1 MTRRMLITLTLIL
14 AGAFP
19 GTAQSREK
27 NLDQWLD
34 RELIPYVKQQL
45 ATHPRFKNETVMF
58 VVLQDNAPASISNDL
73 ALSLR
78 DRLLE
83 AAIDSAGVSIG
94 WRQGRSGNSLETR
107 PDDCLRDNVHYYIG
121 LDLSQELDSSYS
133 VIARALDLEDRTWVT
148 GFGKQWHGHLG
159 TGQRQA
165 MRQQRVDETFL
176 GARDVPFTLHQTD
189 LLASHLAHQLS
200 CTLKQQTDE
209 EYVVATSKNPSG
221 SGVLDG
227 TVELIGNNLA
237 HRQALT
243 LTSDVKRS
251 NAILSGKAH
260 QIDDALYQYW
270 LTVTPD
276 SESDDLATLGVSAYI
291 VLPSASSAPV
301 IAMHVAAPKKP
312 TLRALSI
319 PNGGEDGLI
328 GPLQISAPISGAE
341 CLRPCSMLRTRANAD
356 AIVFFLEHQA
366 NHGLVRLSG
375 ESCNKR
381 TAARIGRTGDILNI
395 PIPRTTTDRN
405 NWMET
410 DDWDMDTTTDTFF
423 AVVATNDVVAR
434 RLANHINRLP
444 PRCSKSMRPGL
455 KDSALKNWLEEF
467 ASITSR
473 STQHTDWR
481 AIRVRDIT

>member
-1 MTRRMLITLTLIL
+1 MTRQMLLVLTLIL
-14 AGAFP
+14 AAASSS
-19 GTAQSREK
+19 TAHSREK

-34 RELIPYVKQQL
+34 RELIPYVQQQL
-45 ATHPRFKNETVMF
+45 TTHPRFKDETVMF

-78 DRLLE
+78 DSLLE
-83 AAIDSAGVSIG
+83 AAIDSAGISVG

-107 PDDCLRDNVHYYIG
+107 PDDCLRDKVHYYIG
-121 LDLSQELDSSYS
+121 LDLSQQLDGNYS
-133 VIARALDLEDRTWVT
+133 VIARALDLEDSTWVT

-159 TGQRQA
+159 SVQRQA
-165 MRQQRVDETFL
+165 MRTQRVDETFL
-176 GARDVPFTLHQTD
+176 GARDVPFALHQTD
-189 LLASHLAHQLS
+189 LLAAHLAHQLS

-209 EYVVATSKNPSG
+209 EYVVATSRNASS

-237 HRQALT
+237 HRQALL
-243 LTSDVKRS
+243 LTDDVNRS

-270 LTVTPD
+270 LTVSPD
-276 SESDDLATLGVSAYI
+276 SDSDDLATLGVSAYI
-291 VLPSASSAPV
+291 VLPSANSTPV
-301 IAMHVAAPKKP
+301 IAMHVADAKKP
-312 TLRALSI
+312 TQRAVSI
-319 PNGGEDGLI
+319 PNGNEEGLI
-328 GPLQISAPISGAE
+328 GPLQILAPISRVE
-341 CLRPCSMLRTRANAD
+341 CLRPCSMLTTRANAD

-375 ESCNKR
+375 ESCSR
-381 TAARIGRTGDILNI
+381 SSAGRVARNGDVLQL
-395 PIPRTTTDRN
+395 PIARTTTDRS

-410 DDWDMDTTTDTFF
+410 DDWNIDTRTDTFF
-423 AVVATNDVVAR
+423 AVVATDDVVAR

-444 PRCSKSMRPGL
+444 LRCSKSMRPGL
-455 KDSALKNWLEEF
+455 TDVALKNWLEEL

-473 STQHTDWR
+473 SPQHTDWR
-481 AIRVRDIT
+481 AIRVRNIT

>member
-1 MTRRMLITLTLIL
+1 MTRRMLIILTIII
-14 AGAFP
+14 AATFP

-83 AAIDSAGVSIG
+83 AAIDSVGVSIG
-94 WRQGRSGNSLETR
+94 WRQGRSGNLLETR

-121 LDLSQELDSSYS
+121 LDLSQKLDGSYS

-159 TGQRQA
+159 TVQRQA

-176 GARDVPFTLHQTD
+176 GARDVPFTMHQTD

-209 EYVVATSKNPSG
+209 EYVVAMSKNASG
-221 SGVLDG
+221 SDVLDG

-243 LTSDVKRS
+243 LSSDANRT
-251 NAILSGKAH
+251 NAILGGKAH

-276 SESDDLATLGVSAYI
+276 SDSGGLATLGVSAYI
-291 VLPSASSAPV
+291 VLPSTRAAPV
-301 IAMHVAAPKKP
+301 IAMHVAE
-312 TLRALSI
+312 
-319 PNGGEDGLI
+319 NGLI
-328 GPLQISAPISGAE
+328 GPLQISAPISGAA
-341 CLRPCSMLRTRANAD
+341 CLRPCSMLQTRTNAD

-375 ESCNKR
+375 ESCSKR
-381 TAARIGRTGDILNI
+381 TAARIARNGDILNI
-395 PIPRTTTDRN
+395 PIARTTTDRN

-410 DDWDMDTTTDTFF
+410 DDWDIDTTTDTFF
-423 AVVATNDVVAR
+423 AVAATDDIVAR

-444 PRCSKSMRPGL
+444 TRCSKSMRPGL
-455 KDSALKNWLEEF
+455 KDSALKNWLDEF

-473 STQHTDWR
+473 SPQHIDWR
-481 AIRVRDIT
+481 AIRVWNIT

>member
-1 MTRRMLITLTLIL
+1 MTRRMLIILTLIL

-34 RELIPYVKQQL
+34 RELIPYVQQQL
-45 ATHPRFKNETVMF
+45 AAHPRFKSETVMF
-58 VVLQDNAPASISNDL
+58 VVLQDNAPASISNEL

-94 WRQGRSGNSLETR
+94 WRQGRSGNLLETR

-121 LDLSQELDSSYS
+121 LDLSQELDGSYS

-148 GFGKQWHGHLG
+148 GFGKQWHGQLG
-159 TGQRQA
+159 TNQRQA

-176 GARDVPFTLHQTD
+176 GARDVPFTVHQTD
-189 LLASHLAHQLS
+189 LLAAYLAHQLS

-209 EYVVATSKNPSG
+209 EYIVATSKNASD
-221 SGVLDG
+221 SDVLDG

-243 LTSDVKRS
+243 LSNDVNRT
-251 NAILSGKAH
+251 NAILGGKAH
-260 QIDDALYQYW
+260 RIDDALYQYW

-276 SESDDLATLGVSAYI
+276 SDAGDLASLGVSAYI
-291 VLPSASSAPV
+291 VLPSDRPAPV
-301 IAMHVAAPKKP
+301 IAKRVA
-312 TLRALSI
+312 
-319 PNGGEDGLI
+319 EDGLI
-328 GPLQISAPISGAE
+328 GPLRISAPISGAT
-341 CLRPCSMLRTRANAD
+341 CLRPCSMLQTRANAD
-356 AIVFFLEHQA
+356 AIVFFLKHQA

-375 ESCNKR
+375 ENCSKR
-381 TAARIGRTGDILNI
+381 TAARIARNGDFLNI
-395 PIPRTTTDRN
+395 PIARTTTDRN
-405 NWMET
+405 NWQET
-410 DDWDMDTTTDTFF
+410 DDWDIDTTTDTYF
-423 AVVATNDVVAR
+423 AVVATDDVVAR

-444 PRCSKSMRPGL
+444 LRCSRSMRPGL

-473 STQHTDWR
+473 SPQHTDWR
-481 AIRVRDIT
+481 AIRVRNIT

>member
-1 MTRRMLITLTLIL
+1 MLIILTLIL

-45 ATHPRFKNETVMF
+45 AAHPRFKNETVMF
-58 VVLQDNAPASISNDL
+58 VVLQDNAPAAISNDL

-121 LDLSQELDSSYS
+121 LDLSQELDGSYS

-148 GFGKQWHGHLG
+148 GFGRRWHGHLG
-159 TGQRQA
+159 TVQRQA

-176 GARDVPFTLHQTD
+176 GARDVPFTMHQTD

-209 EYVVATSKNPSG
+209 EYVVATSKNASDG
-221 SGVLDG
+221 DVLDG

-243 LTSDVKRS
+243 LSSDVNRT

-260 QIDDALYQYW
+260 RIDDALHQYW

-276 SESDDLATLGVSAYI
+276 SDSGHLATLGVSAYI
-291 VLPSASSAPV
+291 VLPSARPAPV
-301 IAMHVAAPKKP
+301 IAMHVA
-312 TLRALSI
+312 
-319 PNGGEDGLI
+319 EDGLI
-328 GPLQISAPISGAE
+328 GPLQISAPISGAA
-341 CLRPCSMLRTRANAD
+341 CLRPCSMLQIRANAD

-375 ESCNKR
+375 ENCSKR
-381 TAARIGRTGDILNI
+381 TAARIARNGDILKI
-395 PIPRTTTDRN
+395 PIARTTTDRN
-405 NWMET
+405 NWLET

-423 AVVATNDVVAR
+423 AVVATDDVVAR

-444 PRCSKSMRPGL
+444 SRCSKSMRPGL
-455 KDSALKNWLEEF
+455 KDGALKNWVEEF

-473 STQHTDWR
+473 SPQHTDWR
-481 AIRVRDIT
+481 AIRVRNIT

>member
-1 MTRRMLITLTLIL
+1 MTRQTLIVFALIL

-19 GTAQSREK
+19 GTSHSREK

-45 ATHPRFKNETVMF
+45 ATHPRFKDETVMF
-58 VVLQDNAPASISNDL
+58 VVLQDNAPASISNEL

-83 AAIDSAGVSIG
+83 AAIDSAGVSVG

-107 PDDCLRDNVHYYIG
+107 PDDCLRDKVHYYIG
-121 LDLSQELDSSYS
+121 LDLSQQLDGNYS

-159 TGQRQA
+159 SVQRQA
-165 MRQQRVDETFL
+165 MRRQRVDETFL

-189 LLASHLAHQLS
+189 LLAVHLAHQLS
-200 CTLKQQTDE
+200 CTLKQQTNE
-209 EYVVATSKNPSG
+209 EYVVAMSKNASS

-237 HRQALT
+237 HRQALI
-243 LTSDVKRS
+243 LTGDVKKS

-270 LTVTPD
+270 LTVSPD
-276 SESDDLATLGVSAYI
+276 SDSDDLATLGVSAYI
-291 VLPSASSAPV
+291 VLPG
-301 IAMHVAAPKKP
+301 
-312 TLRALSI
+312 ALSI
-319 PNGGEDGLI
+319 ANSSGDGLI

-341 CLRPCSMLRTRANAD
+341 CWRPCSMLQTRANAD

-375 ESCNKR
+375 ESCSR
-381 TAARIGRTGDILNI
+381 RSTGRVARNGDVLKL
-395 PIPRTTTDRN
+395 PIARTTTDRN

-410 DDWDMDTTTDTFF
+410 DDWDIDDWDFDMGTDTFF
-423 AVVATNDVVAR
+423 AVVATDDVVAR

-444 PRCSKSMRPGL
+444 LRCSKSMRPGL
-455 KDSALKNWLEEF
+455 TDVALRNWLEEL

-473 STQHTDWR
+473 SPQQTDWR
-481 AIRVRDIT
+481 AIRVRNIT

>member
-1 MTRRMLITLTLIL
+1 MTRRMLVILTVIL
-14 AGAFP
+14 AASFP

-45 ATHPRFKNETVMF
+45 ATHPRFKDETVMF

-83 AAIDSAGVSIG
+83 AAIGSAGVSVG

-121 LDLSQELDSSYS
+121 LDLSQQLDGSYS

-159 TGQRQA
+159 TVQRQA

-189 LLASHLAHQLS
+189 LLAVHLAHQLS

-209 EYVVATSKNPSG
+209 EYVVATSKNESS

-243 LTSDVKRS
+243 LTSDAKRS

-260 QIDDALYQYW
+260 RIDDALYQYW

-276 SESDDLATLGVSAYI
+276 SATDDLATLGVSAYI
-291 VLPSASSAPV
+291 VLPNASSAPV
-301 IAMHVAAPKKP
+301 KAMHVADA
-312 TLRALSI
+312 I
-319 PNGGEDGLI
+319 PNGSKNVLI
-328 GPLQISAPISGAE
+328 GPLHISAPISGAE
-341 CLRPCSMLRTRANAD
+341 CLRPCSMLQTRANAD

-375 ESCNKR
+375 ESCSKR
-381 TAARIGRTGDILNI
+381 SAARIARNGDILNI
-395 PIPRTTTDRN
+395 PIARTTTDRN

-410 DDWDMDTTTDTFF
+410 DDWHMDTTTDTFF
-423 AVVATNDVVAR
+423 AVVATDDVVAR

-444 PRCSKSMRPGL
+444 LRCSKSMRPGL

-473 STQHTDWR
+473 SPQHTDWR
-481 AIRVRDIT
+481 AIRVRNIT

>member
-1 MTRRMLITLTLIL
+1 MTRRMLIILTLFL

-34 RELIPYVKQQL
+34 HELIPYVKQQL
-45 ATHPRFKNETVMF
+45 AAHPRFKNETVMF

-121 LDLSQELDSSYS
+121 LDLSQELDGSYS

-159 TGQRQA
+159 TVQRQA

-176 GARDVPFTLHQTD
+176 GARDVPFTMHQTD

-209 EYVVATSKNPSG
+209 EYVVATSKNASD
-221 SGVLDG
+221 SNVLDG

-243 LTSDVKRS
+243 LSSDVNRT

-260 QIDDALYQYW
+260 RIDDALYQYW
-270 LTVTPD
+270 LIVTPD
-276 SESDDLATLGVSAYI
+276 SDSDDLATLGVSAYI
-291 VLPSASSAPV
+291 ILPSARPTPV
-301 IAMHVAAPKKP
+301 IAMHVAE
-312 TLRALSI
+312 SNS
-319 PNGGEDGLI
+319 NGGEDGMI
-328 GPLQISAPISGAE
+328 GPLQISAPISGAT
-341 CLRPCSMLRTRANAD
+341 CLRPCSMLQIRANAD

-375 ESCNKR
+375 EN
-381 TAARIGRTGDILNI
+381 
-395 PIPRTTTDRN
+395 
-405 NWMET
+405 
-410 DDWDMDTTTDTFF
+410 
-423 AVVATNDVVAR
+423 
-434 RLANHINRLP
+434 
-444 PRCSKSMRPGL
+444 CSKPT
-455 KDSALKNWLEEF
+455 F
-467 ASITSR
+467 
-473 STQHTDWR
+473 
-481 AIRVRDIT
+481 